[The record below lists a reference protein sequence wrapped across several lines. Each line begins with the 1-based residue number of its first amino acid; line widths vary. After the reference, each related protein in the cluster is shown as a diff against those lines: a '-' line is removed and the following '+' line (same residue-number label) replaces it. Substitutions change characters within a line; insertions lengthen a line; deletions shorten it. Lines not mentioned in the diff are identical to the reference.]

1 MSKDMCFEKAFSGEL
16 ASNSLSN
23 GVLSLGA
30 LNAEK
35 YVILSESNQSILPL
49 LRERVGVRVQFL
61 NSQKIATKT
70 FGFLAM
76 TQSQSSHVKPNPFT
90 PAMTPLSSPPEVRYA
105 KH

>member
-16 ASNSLSN
+16 ASNPLSD
-23 GVLSLGA
+23 GVLDLGA

-61 NSQKIATKT
+61 NPQWIATKT

-76 TQSQSSHVKPNPFT
+76 TTPFTHAMTPSQSSHVKPDIFT
-90 PAMTPLSSPPEVRYA
+90 PGGAIC
-105 KH
+105 

>member
-1 MSKDMCFEKAFSGEL
+1 MCFEKAFSGEL
-16 ASNSLSN
+16 ASNPLSD
-23 GVLSLGA
+23 GVLDPGA

-61 NSQKIATKT
+61 NSQWIATKT

-76 TQSQSSHVKPNPFT
+76 TLSQSSHVKPIPFT
-90 PAMTPLSSPPEVRYA
+90 PAMTILSPPPEVSYA

>member
-16 ASNSLSN
+16 ASNPLSD
-23 GVLSLGA
+23 GVLDLGA
-30 LNAEK
+30 LNA
-35 YVILSESNQSILPL
+35 ESNQSILPL

-61 NSQKIATKT
+61 NPHWIATKT

-76 TQSQSSHVKPNPFT
+76 TT
-90 PAMTPLSSPPEVRYA
+90 PPPEVRYA

>member
-1 MSKDMCFEKAFSGEL
+1 MCFEKAFSGEL
-16 ASNSLSN
+16 ASNPLSD
-23 GVLSLGA
+23 GVLDLGA

-61 NSQKIATKT
+61 NSQWIATKT

-76 TQSQSSHVKPNPFT
+76 TLSLSSHVKPNTFT
-90 PAMTPLSSPPEVRYA
+90 PEMTTLFTPLPPEVRYA